1 MNANIRIHP
10 RIRHFFSMSDVSV
23 KGSTHAQEAIE
34 TSESDS
40 DTSESQEKELLRLRD
55 QVKELTENLEE
66 ERRLRAEE
74 ERDAKETMSRLVSE
88 NEDLRAQLATLSSD
102 LNEADQQLQE
112 LVDGD
117 EALEEHVA
125 LKKELYAIQ
134 KENTS
139 LQSRID
145 ALEEQLEETEKEAA
159 ELRSTVSMQAR
170 DLLIQS
176 QEYKSA
182 LRELEQNRNDLASL
196 MKEQALLKSSSQP
209 RELGRSQKLDGLRR
223 ENASLQGMVR
233 ELRLQLLKLGRH
245 EPVPGDAPDLESEGL
260 QLEIQSEEDAKH
272 AFQLASATVSRIAES
287 FVASGSDAVLR
298 EVGRLL
304 LVQRQLAELG
314 ESLFLPLAEDQLLC
328 VKRNNDQLIGRLNES
343 NAAMQVM
350 QERMRDVERML
361 TAAREQA
368 AILRER
374 HPERELNRV
383 MEAAAQEQER
393 LERELETARDALRK
407 DEVRIL
413 KLETDSLG
421 LHEEIE
427 RGERML
433 REREEAHAKTTREL
447 KDEVVAKER
456 SLKLTREDLEEA
468 EEDVE
473 DLEKEVAELKKKVEE
488 VTEVRDKLREDVRE
502 LTEDND
508 ELVRELKDLNGRLKG
523 LL

>member
-1 MNANIRIHP
+1 M
-10 RIRHFFSMSDVSV
+10 
-23 KGSTHAQEAIE
+23 
-34 TSESDS
+34 
-40 DTSESQEKELLRLRD
+40 RD

-176 QEYKSA
+176 QEYKSV

-209 RELGRSQKLDGLRR
+209 RELGRSQKLEGLRR

-245 EPVPGDAPDLESEGL
+245 EPV
-260 QLEIQSEEDAKH
+260 QQ
-272 AFQLASATVSRIAES
+272 
-287 FVASGSDAVLR
+287 
-298 EVGRLL
+298 
-304 LVQRQLAELG
+304 
-314 ESLFLPLAEDQLLC
+314 
-328 VKRNNDQLIGRLNES
+328 
-343 NAAMQVM
+343 
-350 QERMRDVERML
+350 
-361 TAAREQA
+361 
-368 AILRER
+368 
-374 HPERELNRV
+374 
-383 MEAAAQEQER
+383 
-393 LERELETARDALRK
+393 
-407 DEVRIL
+407 
-413 KLETDSLG
+413 
-421 LHEEIE
+421 
-427 RGERML
+427 
-433 REREEAHAKTTREL
+433 
-447 KDEVVAKER
+447 
-456 SLKLTREDLEEA
+456 
-468 EEDVE
+468 
-473 DLEKEVAELKKKVEE
+473 
-488 VTEVRDKLREDVRE
+488 
-502 LTEDND
+502 
-508 ELVRELKDLNGRLKG
+508 
-523 LL
+523 

>member
-196 MKEQALLKSSSQP
+196 LKSSSQP
-209 RELGRSQKLDGLRR
+209 RALGRSQKLEGLRR

-473 DLEKEVAELKKKVEE
+473 DLEKEVAELKKTVEE

>member
-176 QEYKSA
+176 QEYKSV

-209 RELGRSQKLDGLRR
+209 RELGRSQKLEGLRR

-233 ELRLQLLKLGRH
+233 ELRLQLLKL
-245 EPVPGDAPDLESEGL
+245 
-260 QLEIQSEEDAKH
+260 
-272 AFQLASATVSRIAES
+272 
-287 FVASGSDAVLR
+287 
-298 EVGRLL
+298 
-304 LVQRQLAELG
+304 
-314 ESLFLPLAEDQLLC
+314 
-328 VKRNNDQLIGRLNES
+328 
-343 NAAMQVM
+343 
-350 QERMRDVERML
+350 
-361 TAAREQA
+361 
-368 AILRER
+368 
-374 HPERELNRV
+374 
-383 MEAAAQEQER
+383 
-393 LERELETARDALRK
+393 
-407 DEVRIL
+407 
-413 KLETDSLG
+413 
-421 LHEEIE
+421 
-427 RGERML
+427 
-433 REREEAHAKTTREL
+433 
-447 KDEVVAKER
+447 
-456 SLKLTREDLEEA
+456 
-468 EEDVE
+468 
-473 DLEKEVAELKKKVEE
+473 
-488 VTEVRDKLREDVRE
+488 
-502 LTEDND
+502 
-508 ELVRELKDLNGRLKG
+508 
-523 LL
+523 